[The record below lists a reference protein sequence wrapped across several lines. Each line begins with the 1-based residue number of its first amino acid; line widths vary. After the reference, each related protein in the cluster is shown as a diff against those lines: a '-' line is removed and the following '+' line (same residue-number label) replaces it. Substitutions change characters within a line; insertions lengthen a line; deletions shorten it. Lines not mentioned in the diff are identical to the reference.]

1 MRKWTTLG
9 IALTLVACEQVCS
22 PGAGCV
28 NCTASLETRLLLLT
42 GINQATADR
51 LADPQTV
58 PLDNQDFE
66 TEETALRV
74 DDQCGVRRETRQ
86 DLPAPPPPRPFVRPR
101 GFGNRLSAGGAVLS
115 PLRSASERL
124 PGSAVERRL
133 YVANAAFNE
142 LQVWDPRTAELL
154 GRVDVGRWPR
164 GIAVSADGA
173 EVYVA
178 SEIGRRVDVIDAATL
193 QAVGQVEIPQG
204 NTPFDLEITPD
215 GAEIWVT
222 NFVPNGGILV
232 IDPSTRTLVE
242 RIDRVG
248 RHTLELDFS
257 PDGTLAI
264 ASSRGN
270 NRVALLDVTTRRVL
284 ARLRVEDPY
293 GVLFEPT
300 GNRFFAS
307 SETAQG
313 QVHMFRTADQEL
325 LQTWDV
331 GAEPQSLALDETG
344 RFLYVSNRLS
354 EFVSVIDLY
363 SNTVVEPIAAPL
375 GIGLVVPLNGPGT

>member
-1 MRKWTTLG
+1 M
-9 IALTLVACEQVCS
+9 S
-22 PGAGCV
+22 
-28 NCTASLETRLLLLT
+28 
-42 GINQATADR
+42 
-51 LADPQTV
+51 
-58 PLDNQDFE
+58 
-66 TEETALRV
+66 
-74 DDQCGVRRETRQ
+74 
-86 DLPAPPPPRPFVRPR
+86 
-101 GFGNRLSAGGAVLS
+101 
-115 PLRSASERL
+115 
-124 PGSAVERRL
+124 
-133 YVANAAFNE
+133 
-142 LQVWDPRTAELL
+142 
-154 GRVDVGRWPR
+154 
-164 GIAVSADGA
+164 
-173 EVYVA
+173 
-178 SEIGRRVDVIDAATL
+178 
-193 QAVGQVEIPQG
+193 
-204 NTPFDLEITPD
+204 
-215 GAEIWVT
+215 
-222 NFVPNGGILV
+222 
-232 IDPSTRTLVE
+232 
-242 RIDRVG
+242 
-248 RHTLELDFS
+248 
-257 PDGTLAI
+257 AI